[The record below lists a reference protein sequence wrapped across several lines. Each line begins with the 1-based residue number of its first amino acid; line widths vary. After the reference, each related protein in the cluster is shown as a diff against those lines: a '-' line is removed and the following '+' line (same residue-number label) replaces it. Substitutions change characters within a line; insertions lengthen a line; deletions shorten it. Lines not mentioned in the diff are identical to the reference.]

1 MKAKVP
7 VDIALDMEEDLPLNK
22 GVENHL
28 FRIVQEAIS
37 NTLRHAK
44 ATKMDIVLQR
54 RGDTVRLGIR
64 DNGIGFDTLTQIKKQ
79 ASYGMTNMEERVNEL
94 GGSLNIASAPGKGT
108 RIEIRVPLMAEGG
121 QRYGGQAM
129 IRVLLVDDHE
139 MVRIGL
145 AAVLGTEA
153 GIEVVG
159 EAGNGNEGLRLAREY
174 SPDVVLMDLVMDGM
188 DGIET
193 TRRLM
198 EEMPECRVIVLTSF
212 LDDEKMYPVI
222 EAGAFSYLLKTSRA
236 SEIADA
242 IRAAARGQ
250 SVLESQ
256 VASKMMNRFRRPQQ
270 VAAQPHEDLTEREM
284 EVLS

>member
-1 MKAKVP
+1 MT
-7 VDIALDMEEDLPLNK
+7 
-22 GVENHL
+22 ENS
-28 FRIVQEAIS
+28 F
-37 NTLRHAK
+37 
-44 ATKMDIVLQR
+44 
-54 RGDTVRLGIR
+54 
-64 DNGIGFDTLTQIKKQ
+64 
-79 ASYGMTNMEERVNEL
+79 
-94 GGSLNIASAPGKGT
+94 
-108 RIEIRVPLMAEGG
+108 
-121 QRYGGQAM
+121 

-145 AAVLGTEA
+145 AAVLGTEE

-159 EAGNGNEGLRLAREY
+159 EAGNGMEGLRLAREY
-174 SPDVVLMDLVMDGM
+174 SPDVVLMDLVMEGM

-256 VASKMMNRFRRPQQ
+256 VASKMMNRFRRPPQ
-270 VAAQPHEDLTEREM
+270 AASQPHEDLTDREM
-284 EVLS
+284 EVLKLIALGKSNQEIADDLFIGIKTVKYHLTNLFGKLGVDDRTQAAIYAHRNGLAN